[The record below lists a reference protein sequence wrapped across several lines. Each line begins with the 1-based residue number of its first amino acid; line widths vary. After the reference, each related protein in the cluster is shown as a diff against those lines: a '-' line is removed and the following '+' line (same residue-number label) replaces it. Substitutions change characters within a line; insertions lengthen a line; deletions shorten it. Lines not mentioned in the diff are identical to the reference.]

1 MLIFVSILIW
11 HTPNP
16 LRFTYF
22 GQDKEIGHSWKSLY
36 VQVIGTLIKDYPK
49 VFHPNMS
56 FSRNATRIE
65 LTNKDNYSFMFQP
78 KPIAGTSYML
88 ETNLSA
94 NNIVSKIRY
103 VLNLCN
109 VDYKNIVITY
119 SKNSKSTSNKDQAP
133 TDNQQSKEKQEGFIP
148 KTPDPR
154 NDQVSAVRSCLQA
167 LGRPATYEEI
177 FAALPNLPQDKIKAT
192 LNNNA
197 EFVFNGPSK
206 YFHESIV
213 HLSAEELDNIA
224 KIIQSSIDDQGFI
237 SGNDLYEAISAQYHY
252 IIEKNSSLSFYGL
265 RDALK
270 IKLGDRFSFKSN
282 IISPLDYKLSMA
294 EVFANYARSHATFT
308 LADLRD
314 LAKKHVT
321 GIYFEAVYENSIRIN
336 REQFVAKSAM
346 QFPVAAVDATLD
358 SLCTGQ
364 YLPLPAVANFDAFP
378 SVGYPWNSFLLEHYV
393 ACYSEKYMLLHHHFH
408 RSECVGAI
416 VKRSSGF
423 NSFDDLIVDLL
434 ANNQVEL
441 KKDPTLKFLT
451 NNGYIANLKYSGI
464 EKIISK
470 ANELRQKNGT
480 A

>member
-1 MLIFVSILIW
+1 
-11 HTPNP
+11 
-16 LRFTYF
+16 
-22 GQDKEIGHSWKSLY
+22 
-36 VQVIGTLIKDYPK
+36 
-49 VFHPNMS
+49 MS